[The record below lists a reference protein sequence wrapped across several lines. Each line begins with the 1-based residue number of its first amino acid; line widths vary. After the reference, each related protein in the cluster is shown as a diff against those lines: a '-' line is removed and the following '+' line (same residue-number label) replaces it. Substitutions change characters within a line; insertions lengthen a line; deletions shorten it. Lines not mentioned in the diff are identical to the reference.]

1 MASAPDVLVSFVREA
16 LSRGVPRGEIGREL
30 ERAGWSSREAALALD
45 AFAEST
51 IPVPVPRKRVSSS
64 PRDAFLHLLATALLY
79 NSVVAT
85 GTEPARKVVIRAS
98 GQSGAL
104 QAPRGPRRHALPGRS
119 GKDTKGG
126 PPREA
131 KAVPASP
138 HPSACRS

>member
-64 PRDAFLHLLATALLY
+64 PRDAFLHLLATVLLY

-85 GTEPARKVVIRAS
+85 GTVLYVLLDRWLP
-98 GQSGAL
+98 
-104 QAPRGPRRHALPGRS
+104 LPGERPFWQV
-119 GKDTKGG
+119 GLL
-126 PPREA
+126 R
-131 KAVPASP
+131 
-138 HPSACRS
+138 